1 MGAVHLATGLAVQAV
16 MTLTA
21 IVGLVLYYRRP
32 QLEKHLVG
40 LGLPDGPA
48 EEWAGAFPEGFALA
62 LATVTDDHFDET
74 QGAFLENDLIAPRA
88 VDRRPVL

>member
-1 MGAVHLATGLAVQAV
+1 MGAVHLRSVLAVQAV

-21 IVGLVLYYRRP
+21 VVGLVLYYRRP
-32 QLEKHLVG
+32 QAREAPRLACT
-40 LGLPDGPA
+40 PDGPA

-88 VDRRPVL
+88 VDCRPVL